1 MPYMQDVQAAA
12 APTEPQQKM
21 SGNGARRQ
29 GRAWILITLLAFSAI
44 IAFAVVRS
52 HSNRNSVVVPEL
64 PPPREASTSG
74 AAAASPM
81 ELSFSFREI
90 ARQIK
95 PTVVYIQVVETVEQ
109 GRSMPEGFPFEMP
122 SPGGPRRRPGS
133 GSGFIVTQDGYILT
147 NNHVVGSADRIEVRL
162 ADGRNFRARLVGTDP
177 ETDLAVIKIDS
188 SGLPIAV
195 LGNSDEVQQ
204 GDWVLA
210 LGSPFGLQQ
219 TLTAGIVSATGR
231 EFAGEQQFSQFI
243 QTDASINPGNSGGPL
258 VSMRG
263 EVVGINTMIFS
274 PTGGNV
280 GIGFSVASNVARNVF
295 DDMVRRGR
303 VTRGYLGVVIIEV
316 DEARA
321 RAYGVEPRSGALVA
335 QPPQPDSPAARA
347 GLQYGDI
354 ITAFD
359 GKPVRAPR
367 ELTEA
372 VAGTPVGKSARVD
385 FIRGGQPQSVTV
397 EVAERPTVG
406 RDAAPAPERND
417 GGPTETR
424 LGITAQ
430 TVTPEMAEQMRLTVK
445 SGVLVRSVQTGSAAE
460 EANLRHG
467 DVIHRVDRFD
477 VKTVEE
483 FMQAIASLNRGEDVA
498 MVIERQGRIIYT
510 TVTLP

>member
-1 MPYMQDVQAAA
+1 MQDLQAGFTQ
-12 APTEPQQKM
+12 PEQQEKLRE
-21 SGNGARRQ
+21 SKAKWQSRS
-29 GRAWILITLLAFSAI
+29 WILITLLAFSAI
-44 IAFAVVRS
+44 IVFAVVRAYN
-52 HSNRNSVVVPEL
+52 NRSSVVVPEL
-64 PPPREASTSG
+64 PPPREASAS
-74 AAAASPM
+74 AAAPSPI
-81 ELSFSFREI
+81 ELSYSFREI
-90 ARQIK
+90 AKQVK
-95 PTVVYIQVVETVEQ
+95 PAVVYIQVVETVDQ
-109 GRSMPEGFPFEMP
+109 GPRMPEGFPFDFP
-122 SPGGPRRRPGS
+122 NPGGPRRRPGS
-133 GSGFIVTQDGYILT
+133 GSGFIATQDGYILT

-162 ADGRNFRARLVGTDP
+162 GDGRNFKAKLVGTDP

-258 VSMRG
+258 VNMRG

-280 GIGFSVASNVARNVF
+280 GIGFAVASNVARNVF

-321 RAYGVEPRSGALVA
+321 RAYSVEPRSGALIA
-335 QPPQPDSPAARA
+335 QPPQPDSPAAKA
-347 GLQYGDI
+347 GLRYGDI

-359 GKPVRAPR
+359 GKPVRSPR

-372 VAGTPVGKSARVD
+372 VASTPVGKTARVD
-385 FIRGGQPQSVTV
+385 FIRDGQKQSVTV
-397 EVAERPTVG
+397 EVAERPATS
-406 RDAAPAPERND
+406 RDTTPAPPRNN
-417 GGPTETR
+417 GGQTESR
-424 LGITAQ
+424 LGIDAQ
-430 TVTPEMAEQMRLTVK
+430 SVTPEMAEQMKLTVK
-445 SGVLVRSVQTGSAAE
+445 SGALVRSVQPGSAAE
-460 EANLRHG
+460 DANIRHG
-467 DVIHRVDRFD
+467 DVIHRIDRFD

-483 FMQAIASLNRGEDVA
+483 LVQAVNSLQSGDDVA
-498 MVIERQGRIIYT
+498 VVIERQGRIIYV